1 MTCHLDLRL
10 SRHQPMPRHRSL
22 IILNICLFLLGPT
35 QALGSTP
42 ELVTTHPALDYQPSV
57 SADGQTMAFTSM
69 RSGNADI
76 WVKTLKSSALTLPHQ
91 MTTHPANDQEPALN
105 KAGTRLLYVSH
116 KSDPRGDVYL
126 LDLITR
132 EEQQLTDLTSG
143 DTSPQWDQEEEGF
156 FYLKKDPLQGTSA
169 IYRKSFSNPTEELVI
184 PQATSFSSNRGQLLF
199 SSDTGLTLM
208 NLQDNSSS
216 PLNQNK
222 DVLNLWP
229 ALNPHASE
237 AATKLPVFFSQY
249 ARDTNSDGL
258 IDIDDESSMWMSLLD
273 AQTDTSK
280 NLYQLTPAHQ
290 FHAYPNVSKDFLYYS
305 DLKAGNIF
313 RINITAFLKD
323 YADLEHAKTLASSY
337 QDYGQ
342 LDQALLV
349 LSNIS
354 HNLLSQQSPEAQ
366 AAFDFSLAETET
378 QRGNFR
384 SARQALEPYTNRT
397 GQIGALARI
406 QTITLRVR
414 QQAKNVS
421 STERRRLVTTG
432 VSDLLTIGEKHRT
445 LNEVY
450 GQALI
455 EAGRLYLFAND
466 PLTALEYLVKV
477 DDIHD
482 NEIRAKGLF
491 TRGHAYRI
499 LGDAPNVIRV
509 FVDVIRLF
517 GERTSWGTRAIQ
529 QVMTLSQEG
538 KAVRDRM
545 TSLQKIIP
553 LHPDLVVLI
562 ATTRLTIADLQYEEG
577 EQLSAL
583 ETLESIISA
592 PELPQKLIIQAYQK
606 KATILSGSE
615 RYQEAADTYAALS
628 QLSREHQTE
637 ELKGTQQL
645 LILQLVKK
653 ALKDRKVGETRI
665 AAKSLKRLIDEYPES
680 VEAHRAYIETKS
692 MLKDTPAVQAWYTEL
707 VKAHPTHAPYQYGQA
722 LALSYS
728 EPPDLPLVIKMLQRT
743 KEKDPT
749 IGYVHQT
756 LGWAYEQTERIS
768 GNSGYLEKAEQEY
781 RIALEINDASRFPDV
796 ESQLLLNLGNTYLA
810 LSNFREAYRHYR
822 QREEQYTP
830 TGETITE
837 LLYRKNYG
845 EACFKSGRTEESV
858 TQYQLALRRVP
869 PEQQSLQ
876 AEILERIG
884 LSHQDNGEF
893 AKAITAFTQ
902 ALDLNRELGQEQNV
916 TLLQRNIGVNLFNLS
931 RASETG
937 GREKSKQAL
946 ESYFTSLNHLA
957 SSDEKTL
964 PKGSGLFNVNVA
976 LNDDSSQAASG
987 FDQMGEQK
995 LMFSY
1000 IASTYEQ
1007 LEEPGPARDYY
1018 RKKLALLNQAS
1029 PTNQDA
1035 AALTEKAVVLN
1046 RLGVLSH
1053 QLDEPEQAME
1063 SFRQSLNYTR
1073 TLNLPFGISV
1083 NAYNLSQLA
1092 VEGLLQRH
1100 IPEQSVVEAITSGIH
1115 DLQQRSYEDRNLFF
1129 TLTNSALLLSLLPD
1143 PLLNTRVKPEEAV
1156 QRMHARFTQN
1166 TLPWSYYQKAES
1178 LLSQPDLF
1186 SNDERLP
1193 AQFLV
1198 KLNQA
1203 ELARTG
1209 DQPQVYRQIQKDL
1222 LALVEEQ
1229 QSPNSWLWYL
1239 SQAEETAD
1247 ALIRKESLQQS
1258 VETVLR
1264 FPAQTDPRTGL
1275 TNTWPA
1281 YERLIQL
1288 SVDQLIKDGRPD
1300 EAFAV
1305 AEQLSIRQKTSALY
1319 EELGEDFFLKG
1330 LGDYEPELKSL
1341 LVDLRQARNEGD
1353 IPAIEELGAAL
1364 QDTLYALFEEY
1375 PWATASFW
1383 AYPPTAELLYLGV
1396 DGKHPYLKI
1405 VKGQQGY
1412 HGFIHN
1418 GETLHYSALAV
1429 TNDGIAGDEEFHLRL
1444 RQSASA
1450 YISIPQDLETSLS
1463 SLTLDQ
1469 KPLTWV
1475 SNFYDFLNGYHQR
1488 SLFFSHITSPSTFQ
1502 ISPPSTASEIPFVLQ
1517 QFTGV
1522 KTHDHPLAAQAN
1534 IAAFLQPP
1542 RTFAFEVQQTQDVRE
1557 FVSAL
1562 DFAGTQH
1569 HSILLFGSIP
1579 SSSSSPWVLIS
1590 SLLRAGFPH
1599 VLVSHTPLDSKT
1611 STQFLDNYLTHLQK
1625 LPPDEAMVAASK
1637 DIWGSDTEKYPFRH
1651 YGFAGMGPDERQEY
1665 ASSIYDQEVADA
1677 IQAFESEDFPASL
1690 VHIEHALALID
1701 HAQQQQ
1707 DFTQLTSLA
1716 VEIAFEVND
1725 YEEGLFFQQ
1734 KLLDSLTPET
1744 PASER
1749 AEAEYRM
1756 GILHSRLEHFDTAVQ
1771 HLEQANHIWQQDEEL
1786 DRLAEGIATLGIV
1799 RENMGSYT
1807 EALEQFHQSFSLYQE
1822 IGEMGH
1828 TAFQYRR
1835 IGRIYYLRLG
1845 RYEKARE
1852 SFMASLEM
1860 YQEEGDPQGEAEV
1873 LYEVGLTFE
1882 KVGLFEQA
1890 AEHYKQAQSIAIELD
1905 NPILLATGD
1914 LYLANVAWFQGN
1926 YQTAFQLLSKADK
1939 HAEQANDLQLRIM
1952 VKNTRGLIYW
1962 TLNDVDKGLF
1972 HLHDAVTLSQESNI
1986 QTELASSLNNLGL
1999 IYRQQGDH
2007 TTALDYFQQAKTLDE
2022 SLKSQWGL
2030 GYDHRNIGIS
2040 LLALERL
2047 EEAEGHFLKAEQ
2059 ISADIHNV
2067 INWVKALLE
2076 LGNVNTALAR
2086 PDQALDYYERAHTL
2100 SQQYGIK
2107 EVEWRAASGKATLL
2121 REQGKRSEAL
2131 TWFTKGVEVVE
2142 GMRAALKIDELR
2154 NSFQNN
2160 KLDLYRDIITLLISM
2175 NRTDEAFNFL
2185 ERSRSRSF
2193 IDLLGNQKLTF
2204 KNDEDQSTWTRIDSL
2219 ASMLD
2224 SLKSELGSYEEAP
2237 ADLAERYR
2245 NTKAQYE
2252 EAIIEVKQQNPSL
2265 SSFVSVDPLDLQG
2278 IQQLL
2283 SPKVGLLSYFITKD
2297 QLYLWLITRE
2307 NTIFKAVTVQE
2318 EELTNLV
2325 SRYRQL
2331 VQHIEPVEEELQ
2343 KLYTTLIQPVAPE
2356 INNLEFLGIIPD
2368 GPLHFL
2374 SFAALKHGPAYLV
2387 DDVPLFYAPSASVF
2401 QFTFAKRQAVKNDKV
2416 LAIGNPDLGN
2426 FNYDLPLAALEAQSI
2441 KWNYPNM
2448 DILTGKK
2455 ATKDWVVKNISQYG
2469 IIHLAAHGEF
2479 DEGNPLLSTLW
2490 LASENPENRRLTVKE
2505 IFSLEVNADLVTLSA
2520 CQTGL
2525 GKLEAGELIGLN
2537 RAFIYAGT
2545 HALVSA
2551 LWRVD
2556 DLSTSVLMKH
2566 FYRNYVSANKATSLR
2581 QAQLIVKKDF
2591 PHPSYWAA
2599 FSLIGDYQ

>member
-1 MTCHLDLRL
+1 M
-10 SRHQPMPRHRSL
+10 
-22 IILNICLFLLGPT
+22 
-35 QALGSTP
+35 QAWGASP
-42 ELVTTHPALDYQPSV
+42 EAVTTHPALDYQPSV
-57 SADGQTMAFTSM
+57 SADGQTMAFTSL

-76 WVKTLKSSALTLPHQ
+76 WIQTLKSSALTLPKQ
-91 MTTHPANDQEPALN
+91 ITTHPANDQEPVLN

-156 FYLKKDPLQGTSA
+156 FYLKNDPLHGTSA
-169 IYRKSFSNPTEELVI
+169 VYRKAFSDSTEEMLI
-184 PQATSFSSNRGQLLF
+184 PQATSYSSNSHGQLLF
-199 SSDTGLTLM
+199 SHDAGLSLL
-208 NLQDNSSS
+208 NLQDKRTT
-216 PLNQNK
+216 PLHQEEHA
-222 DVLNLWP
+222 LNLWP
-229 ALNPHASE
+229 ALNRHSAE
-237 AATKLPVFFSQY
+237 MNTTLPIFFTQYSQ
-249 ARDTNSDGL
+249 DTNGDGL
-258 IDIDDESSMWMSLLD
+258 IDVDDESSMWMKLVDSQSL
-273 AQTDTSK
+273 QTQ

-290 FHAYPNVSKDFLYYS
+290 FHAYPSVSRSFLYYS

-313 RINITAFLKD
+313 RINIPTFLKD
-323 YADLEHAKTLASSY
+323 YGDLERAKTLATSY
-337 QDYGQ
+337 QDYGD

-349 LSNIS
+349 LNNIS
-354 HNLLSQQSPEAQ
+354 HNVLTQQPPDAQ
-366 AAFDFSLAETET
+366 AAFDFSLAEAET
-378 QRGNFR
+378 QNGNYR
-384 SARQALEPYTNRT
+384 AARQALEPYINTT
-397 GQIGALARI
+397 GQFGALAQI
-406 QTITLRVR
+406 QTIVLNIQEQALRV
-414 QQAKNVS
+414 S
-421 STERRRLVTTG
+421 SAQKRRLVISG
-432 VSDLLTIGEKHRT
+432 VSELSTIGQEHRDMDT
-445 LNEVY
+445 VY
-450 GQALI
+450 GQTLI
-455 EAGRLYLFAND
+455 ETGRLYLFAND
-466 PLTALEYLVKV
+466 PLTALEHLAKV
-477 DDIHD
+477 DELEDK
-482 NEIRAKGLF
+482 EIRAKGLF
-491 TRGHAYRI
+491 TRGQAYRI

-517 GERTSWGTRAIQ
+517 GERSSWGTRAIR
-529 QVMTLSQEG
+529 QVITLSQEE
-538 KAVRDRM
+538 KTTRDGM
-545 TSLQKIIP
+545 TALQGIISR
-553 LHPDLVVLI
+553 HPDLVVLT
-562 ATTRLTIADLQYEEG
+562 ATTRFTIANLQYEEG

-583 ETLESIISA
+583 ETLGDIIST
-592 PELPQKLIIQAYQK
+592 PDLPQDLIIQAYKK
-606 KATILSGSE
+606 KAIILSGSE

-628 QLSREHQTE
+628 QLSGEHQTA
-637 ELKGTQQL
+637 ELKGTKQL
-645 LILQLVKK
+645 LILQLVRK
-653 ALKDRKVGETRI
+653 ALKERKVGETRI
-665 AAKSLKRLIDEYPES
+665 AAKSLKQLIEQYPES
-680 VEAHRAYIETKS
+680 VEAHRAYIETKA
-692 MLKDTPAVQAWYTEL
+692 MLNDTSAVQAWYTNL
-707 VKAHPTHAPYQYGQA
+707 VETHPTHAPYQYGQA
-722 LALSYS
+722 LAFSYA
-728 EPPDLPLVIKMLQRT
+728 EPLDLPRVIRLLHRAQ
-743 KEKDPT
+743 EKDPT
-749 IGYVHQT
+749 ISYIHQT
-756 LGWAYEQTERIS
+756 LGWAYEQTERTS
-768 GNSGYLEKAEQEY
+768 SNTGYLEKAEEEY
-781 RIALEINDASRFPDV
+781 RIALELNDASRFPDV

-822 QREEQYTP
+822 QRDQEFSP
-830 TGETITE
+830 IGESITE

-845 EACFKSGRTEESV
+845 EACFKSGRTPESL
-858 TQYQLALRRVP
+858 TQYELALRKVP
-869 PEQQSLQ
+869 AEQPHLQ
-876 AEILERIG
+876 AEILERMG
-884 LSHQDNGEF
+884 LSHQDNGNY
-893 AKAITAFTQ
+893 AQAITAFSQ
-902 ALDLNRELGQEQNV
+902 ALKFNRDLGQEENV

-931 RASETG
+931 RASKTG
-937 GREKSKQAL
+937 GREEAKQAL
-946 ESYFTSLNHLA
+946 DSYFTSLSHLTTN
-957 SSDEKTL
+957 DEKSL
-964 PKGSGLFNVNVA
+964 SNGPGLFNVNVA
-976 LNDDSSQAASG
+976 LNDGSSQAASG

-1007 LEEPGPARDYY
+1007 LEEPRPARDFY
-1018 RKKLALLNQAS
+1018 RKKLRILNQFS
-1029 PTNQDA
+1029 PANQDA
-1035 AALTEKAVVLN
+1035 AGLTEKAVVLN

-1083 NAYNLSQLA
+1083 NTYNLSQLA
-1092 VEGLLQRH
+1092 LERLLEH
-1100 IPEQSVVEAITSGIH
+1100 HTPEQSVIDAITAGIQ
-1115 DLQQRSYEDRNLFF
+1115 DLQQRNYEDRHLFF
-1129 TLTNSALLLSLLPD
+1129 TLTNTALILSLLPD
-1143 PLLNTRVKPEEAV
+1143 PLLDTRLKPTDAV
-1156 QRMHARFTQN
+1156 ERMHTQFTQR
-1166 TLPWSYYQKAES
+1166 TLPWSYYQRAES
-1178 LLSQPDLF
+1178 LLQEPAFF
-1186 SNDERLP
+1186 SDQERLP
-1193 AQFLV
+1193 AQFMV

-1209 DQPQVYRQIQKDL
+1209 DSPQTYHQIQENL
-1222 LALVEEQ
+1222 FTLVNEQ

-1239 SQAEETAD
+1239 AQAEESAD
-1247 ALIRKESLQQS
+1247 ALAQKNFVQQAVTS
-1258 VETVLR
+1258 VLR

-1275 TNTWPA
+1275 ANTWPA
-1281 YERLIQL
+1281 YERLTQL
-1288 SVDQLIKDGRPD
+1288 SVDQLINDGQTD

-1305 AEQLSIRQKTSALY
+1305 AEQLSIRQMTSAVY
-1319 EELGEDFFLKG
+1319 EELGEDFFFKG

-1341 LVDLRQARNEGD
+1341 IGDLRQARNQGNIDVIEKLRVALED
-1353 IPAIEELGAAL
+1353 I
-1364 QDTLYALFEEY
+1364 LYALFEEY
-1375 PWATASFW
+1375 PWAAASFW
-1383 AYPPTAELLYLGV
+1383 AYPPTAELLFLGV

-1405 VKGQQGY
+1405 VKGQHRY
-1412 HGFIHN
+1412 HGFIHD

-1429 TNDGIAGDEEFHLRL
+1429 TNDGVAGNEEFHRRL
-1444 RQSASA
+1444 GQSASA
-1450 YISIPQDLETSLS
+1450 YISIPQNLES
-1463 SLTLDQ
+1463 SLPSLALDQ
-1469 KPLTWV
+1469 KPLTRV

-1488 SLFFSHITSPSTFQ
+1488 SLFFSHISSPSTFQ
-1502 ISPPSTASEIPFVLQ
+1502 VSTPSAASEIPFVLQ
-1517 QFTGV
+1517 QFTGG
-1522 KTHDHPLAAQAN
+1522 KTHDLPLANHTN

-1542 RTFAFEVQQTQDVRE
+1542 RAFAFEVQQSQDVRE
-1557 FVSAL
+1557 FVTAH

-1569 HSILLFGSIP
+1569 HSILLFGGIP
-1579 SSSSSPWVLIS
+1579 SSSTSPWVLIS

-1599 VLVSHTPLDSKT
+1599 VLVSQTPLNSQT
-1611 STQFLDNYLTHLQK
+1611 STQFLDHYLTHLQT

-1637 DIWGSDTEKYPFRH
+1637 DIWGGEAQKYPFRH

-1665 ASSIYDQEVADA
+1665 AASIYEQEVAEA
-1677 IQAFESEDFPASL
+1677 IHAFEVEDFPAAL

-1707 DFTQLTSLA
+1707 DFAQLTSLA

-1734 KLLDSLTPET
+1734 KLLDSLTPNT

-1749 AEAEYRM
+1749 AEAHYRL

-1799 RENMGSYT
+1799 RENMGAYT
-1807 EALEQFHQSFSLYQE
+1807 EALDQFHQSFSLYEE

-1852 SFMASLEM
+1852 SFLAALEL
-1860 YQEEGDPQGEAEV
+1860 YQEEGDPQGEAGV

-1890 AEHYKQAQSIAIELD
+1890 ADYYKQAQTIATALD
-1905 NPILLATGD
+1905 DLILLATGD
-1914 LYLANVAWFQGN
+1914 LYLANTAWFQGN
-1926 YQTAFQLLSKADK
+1926 YQTAFQLLTKASK
-1939 HAEQANDLQLRIM
+1939 HAEQANDLQLQIM

-1962 TLNDVDKGLF
+1962 TLNDADKGLF

-2007 TTALDYFQQAKTLDE
+2007 TTALDYFHQAKALDE

-2047 EEAEGHFLKAEQ
+2047 EEAENHFLQAEQ

-2067 INWVKALLE
+2067 TNWVKALLE
-2076 LGNVNTALAR
+2076 LGNVNTALVR
-2086 PDQALDYYERAHTL
+2086 PDQALGYYQRAYEL

-2121 REQGKRSEAL
+2121 REEGKLSDAL
-2131 TWFTKGVEVVE
+2131 AWFTKGVEVVE
-2142 GMRAALKIDELR
+2142 SMRAALKIDELR

-2160 KLDLYRDIITLLISM
+2160 KLDLYRDIITLLINM

-2204 KNDEDQSTWTRIDSL
+2204 KNDEDQATWTKIDNL
-2219 ASMLD
+2219 ASTLD
-2224 SLKSELGSYEEAP
+2224 SLKSELGSYDDPP
-2237 ADLAERYR
+2237 AELATRFR
-2245 NTKAQYE
+2245 NTQSQYD
-2252 EAIIEVKQQNPSL
+2252 EAIIEVKQQNPGL
-2265 SSFVSVDPLDLQG
+2265 SSFVSVDPLDLQSV
-2278 IQQLL
+2278 QDLL
-2283 SPKVGLLSYFITKD
+2283 APRVGLLTYFLTKD
-2297 QLYLWLITRE
+2297 QLYSWLITRE
-2307 NTIFKAVTVQE
+2307 DTIFKAVTIQE
-2318 EELTNLV
+2318 EQLTQLV
-2325 SRYRQL
+2325 TRYRQL
-2331 VQHIEPVEEELQ
+2331 VQHVEPVEEELQ
-2343 KLYTTLIQPVAPE
+2343 QLYASLIQPVAPA
-2356 INNLEFLGIIPD
+2356 INNLDFLGIIPD

-2374 SFAALKHGPAYLV
+2374 SFAALKRGPVYLV
-2387 DDVPLFYAPSASVF
+2387 DEIPLFYAPSASVF
-2401 QFTFAKRQAVKNDKV
+2401 QFTFAKRQTVKNDHV

-2426 FNYDLPLAALEAQSI
+2426 FNYDLPLAELEAQSI

-2455 ATKDWVVKNISQYG
+2455 ATKDWVVKNISRYG

-2490 LASENPENRRLTVKE
+2490 LASEDPENRRLTVKE
-2505 IFSLEVNADLVTLSA
+2505 IFGLEVNADLVTLSA

-2566 FYRNYVSANKATSLR
+2566 FYRNYVTANKATSLR

-2591 PHPSYWAA
+2591 PHPSYWAG